1 MNDDITHI
9 KMANA
14 IRALS
19 IDAVETAASGHPG
32 MPLGTADIAT
42 ILFTKY
48 LKFDA
53 GSPDWFNRD
62 RFILSGGHGSMLLY
76 SCLYLLGYE
85 DLTIEQIKKFRQL
98 DSVTAGHPEFG
109 NAKGIETTTGP
120 LGQGLGNAVG
130 MAISEKLLSEKFGED
145 LIDHKT
151 FVMVGDGDLM
161 EGISQ
166 ETLSLAG
173 HLRLNKLTV
182 LYDDNNITIDGEV
195 SVADSTD
202 QLMRFEA
209 SGWNVKKIDGH
220 NCSEITNALEESM
233 NSDKPTLIACKTHIG
248 FGSPNR
254 QDTSG
259 IHGAPL
265 GKEEYELTRKNL
277 GIDYPAYEIP
287 QDILDEWRLAGLRN
301 RHQRKVWE
309 KRFESLDADLKNKI
323 NSHLNTSISKEF
335 EEELYKQKENLLNEP
350 RNIATRKSSELVL
363 GTINKF
369 IPSTIGGSADLTGS
383 NNTKTSETKSISSI
397 NFEGRYIHYGIR
409 EHAMGAIM
417 NGIALHGGF
426 IPYAGTFLIF
436 SDYCR
441 PAIRLSA
448 LMKQR
453 VIYVMTH
460 DSIGLGEDGPTHQPV
475 EQLAALRAI
484 PNLFVYR
491 PANSVETLEC
501 WQLALN
507 SVSAPS
513 ILALS
518 RQNLPEFRKYN
529 ENYKTNKCAKGA
541 YEVFSSSKKTKV
553 TIFATGSEVKI
564 AILASKELV
573 SNDIETRVISVP
585 CLDLFN
591 DQDKEIKESFTK
603 SSDLN
608 VVVEAGVRQGWEH
621 IIGDN
626 GIFIGMDSF
635 GASAPYLELYNKFGI
650 TTENIVDKVI
660 KNLEN
665 N

>member
-1 MNDDITHI
+1 
-9 KMANA
+9 
-14 IRALS
+14 
-19 IDAVETAASGHPG
+19 
-32 MPLGTADIAT
+32 
-42 ILFTKY
+42 
-48 LKFDA
+48 
-53 GSPDWFNRD
+53 
-62 RFILSGGHGSMLLY
+62 
-76 SCLYLLGYE
+76 
-85 DLTIEQIKKFRQL
+85 
-98 DSVTAGHPEFG
+98 
-109 NAKGIETTTGP
+109 
-120 LGQGLGNAVG
+120 
-130 MAISEKLLSEKFGED
+130 
-145 LIDHKT
+145 
-151 FVMVGDGDLM
+151 
-161 EGISQ
+161 
-166 ETLSLAG
+166 
-173 HLRLNKLTV
+173 
-182 LYDDNNITIDGEV
+182 
-195 SVADSTD
+195 
-202 QLMRFEA
+202 
-209 SGWNVKKIDGH
+209 
-220 NCSEITNALEESM
+220 
-233 NSDKPTLIACKTHIG
+233 
-248 FGSPNR
+248 
-254 QDTSG
+254 
-259 IHGAPL
+259 
-265 GKEEYELTRKNL
+265 
-277 GIDYPAYEIP
+277 
-287 QDILDEWRLAGLRN
+287 
-301 RHQRKVWE
+301 
-309 KRFESLDADLKNKI
+309 
-323 NSHLNTSISKEF
+323 
-335 EEELYKQKENLLNEP
+335 
-350 RNIATRKSSELVL
+350 
-363 GTINKF
+363 
-369 IPSTIGGSADLTGS
+369 
-383 NNTKTSETKSISSI
+383 
-397 NFEGRYIHYGIR
+397 
-409 EHAMGAIM
+409 
-417 NGIALHGGF
+417 
-426 IPYAGTFLIF
+426 
-436 SDYCR
+436 
-441 PAIRLSA
+441 
-448 LMKQR
+448 
-453 VIYVMTH
+453 MTH

-553 TIFATGSEVKI
+553 TIFATGSEVNI